1 MSLDIYRKQIDEI
14 DSQLLDLFERRMELA
29 KDIADYKKQNNLP
42 VLDASRERAKLSD
55 VTSKARP
62 GMEEYDRNLF
72 AVMMDLSKAYQGR
85 LNNTKS
91 GMTDFI
97 KNAIAD
103 KANQTL
109 PKHTLIACQG
119 VEGAYSQLAADKLFG
134 ETSNIMYISNF
145 EGVFAAVD
153 SGMCKYG
160 VLPLE
165 NSTAGSVNK
174 IYDLMMK
181 YNFYIVKSLRLKVDH
196 NLLVKPG
203 TNAEDIKE
211 IFSHEQAISQ
221 CSEYLKKYP
230 NAKITVCENTAVAAK
245 MVASNDRND
254 VAAISSRNCA
264 GLYGLKC
271 VDFAIQDKE
280 NNHTRF
286 ICISKDLEIYPGS
299 DRTSVM
305 MAIPHKPGEL
315 YKILSRFY
323 ALGINLTKLES
334 RPIPERDFEF
344 MFYFDLETSVY
355 SEAFFQIMNELSTSC
370 EQFKYLGSYVEVV

>member
-1 MSLDIYRKQIDEI
+1 MNLDTYRKQIDEI
-14 DSQLLDLFERRMELA
+14 DSQLLELFEKRMELA
-29 KDIADYKKQNNLP
+29 KSIADYKKQNNLP
-42 VLDASRERAKLSD
+42 VLDSSRERAKLAD
-55 VTSKARP
+55 ITGRAKQ

-72 AVMMDLSKAYQGR
+72 AVMMDLSKAYQR
-85 LNNTKS
+85 SINNTD
-91 GMTDFI
+91 GRMTDLI
-97 KNAIAD
+97 KTAIED

-109 PKHTLIACQG
+109 PKHELIACQG
-119 VEGAYSQLAADKLFG
+119 VEGAYSQLAADKLFQ
-134 ETSNIMYISNF
+134 ETANIMYISNF

-153 SGMCKYG
+153 SGMCRYG

-203 TNAEDIKE
+203 TEAEDVKE

-230 NAKITVCENTAVAAK
+230 NAKITVCENTAVAARL
-245 MVASNDRND
+245 VASGKRTD

-264 GLYGLKC
+264 ALYGLKC
-271 VDFAIQDKE
+271 IDSAIQDKE

-286 ICISKDLEIYPGS
+286 ICISKKLEIYPGS
-299 DRTSVM
+299 DRTSIM
-305 MAIPHKPGEL
+305 LAIQHKPGEL

-323 ALGINLTKLES
+323 SLGINLTKLES

-355 SEAFFQIMNELSTSC
+355 SEEFFRIMNELATSC